1 MGFWTTLLI
10 IHGLLAVTLLGAITH
25 QTVSVLMPVRTAGR
39 RSFVT
44 RFRGVSGPS
53 YAVAVIVLYVL
64 TATMGAWIYTRY
76 RIGPRLTL
84 EQLGYWKTFG
94 AFELKEHFVAIGLAM
109 LPAYWYYWRQ
119 PLSQEH
125 AWTRAGLTAFLCTI
139 VWYGF
144 IVGHLTNNI
153 RGYA

>member
-1 MGFWTTLLI
+1 MAFWTTLLI
-10 IHGLLAVTLLGAITH
+10 IHGLLGVTLLGAITH
-25 QTVSVLMPVRTAGR
+25 QTVAVWLPVRAAAG
-39 RSFVT
+39 SFVT
-44 RFRGVSGPS
+44 RFRAVSGQS

-64 TATMGAWIYTRY
+64 TAIMGAWIYTRY

-84 EQLGYWKTFG
+84 EQQGYWKTFG
-94 AFELKEHFVAIGLAM
+94 AFELKEHFVAIGLAV
-109 LPAYWYYWRQ
+109 LPAYWYYWRK

-125 AWTRAGLTAFLCTI
+125 NAARTGLTTFLCFI